1 MSARAKPGAP
11 ARKRRAKR
19 DALRP
24 DGDAPSGLP
33 EAKPEPSIEAK
44 PEPNGRDKPWK
55 DRRGM
60 IEAIVDQLRG
70 PLSPQQLRVLADQL
84 LRASEDPK
92 WEVRLAVARAIASLE
107 HPDYATIASKLE
119 VDDNSYVAKAARDSA
134 ARRRELDRAF
144 QAKTDEIDEVTVELA
159 KLREAHGERV
169 AAAAER
175 VAEHKFRL
183 LTNETTHE
191 MRTVVASLLD
201 ALGKLDTSL
210 SGSSTAKQ
218 LYERPLRIA
227 RERANFL
234 QLMLD
239 DTKRLVDEPKLER
252 EDVAVTELLDKVA
265 EIVRDALAIPPEV
278 RFEVEVSTR
287 PGTCVHVPRVRLL
300 QALSSLAKNAIEAVE
315 GQGHVVLGASTPK
328 RGWVALTVADDGYG
342 MDPEE
347 IHQALLPMV
356 STKKDDKHTGVGL
369 PLAKK
374 IIERECRG
382 ELKIDSEPER
392 GTTMICLLPISTD

>member
-1 MSARAKPGAP
+1 MSASRKTNAP
-11 ARKRRAKR
+11 ARKRRSKR
-19 DALRP
+19 ETKHEIAAEP
-24 DGDAPSGLP
+24 
-33 EAKPEPSIEAK
+33 KPEPAALEQK
-44 PEPNGRDKPWK
+44 PEANEREKPWK
-55 DRRGM
+55 ERRAVV
-60 IEAIVDQLRG
+60 EAMTE
-70 PLSPQQLRVLADQL
+70 QL

-92 WEVRLAVARAIASLE
+92 WEVRLAVARAIAFLE
-107 HPDYATIASKLE
+107 HPDYVTIAANLE
-119 VDDNSYVAKAARDSA
+119 LDDNSYVAKAARDSA
-134 ARRRELDRAF
+134 TRRRELDRAF

-175 VAEHKFRL
+175 IAEHKFRL

-201 ALGKLDTSL
+201 ALAKLDTSL
-210 SGSSTAKQ
+210 SGSTTAKQ

-227 RERANFL
+227 RERASFL
-234 QLMLD
+234 KLMLD

-252 EDVAVTELLDKVA
+252 EDVAVTEVLDKVA
-265 EIVRDALAIPPEV
+265 ELVRAALHIPPEI
-278 RFEVEVSTR
+278 RFEVDVATR

-315 GQGHVVLGASTPK
+315 GTGHVVLGASTPK

-342 MDPEE
+342 MNVEE

-382 ELKIDSEPER
+382 ELRIESVPER
-392 GTTMICLLPISTD
+392 GTTVICLLPISSD

>member
-1 MSARAKPGAP
+1 LTGRTKSGGN
-11 ARKRRAKR
+11 RKRRSKR
-19 DALRP
+19 EGKHEGAAEAEP
-24 DGDAPSGLP
+24 AVEQP
-33 EAKPEPSIEAK
+33 EQTERE
-44 PEPNGRDKPWK
+44 KPWK
-55 DRRGM
+55 ERRAV
-60 IEAIVDQLRG
+60 IEAMTDQLRG
-70 PLSPQQLRVLADQL
+70 PLSAQQIRALADQL
-84 LRASEDPK
+84 MRASEDPK
-92 WEVRLAVARAIASLE
+92 WEVRLAVARAIAFLE
-107 HPDYATIASKLE
+107 HPDYVTIAAHLE

-134 ARRRELDRAF
+134 TRRRELDRAF
-144 QAKTDEIDEVTVELA
+144 QAKTDEIDEVAVELA
-159 KLREAHGERV
+159 KLREAHGER
-169 AAAAER
+169 AAAVAER

-201 ALGKLDTSL
+201 ALSKLDTSL
-210 SGSSTAKQ
+210 GGSSTPKQ

-227 RERANFL
+227 RERASFL
-234 QLMLD
+234 KLMLD

-252 EDVAVTELLDKVA
+252 EDVAVTEALDKVA
-265 EIVRDALAIPPEV
+265 EIVRGALDIPPEI
-278 RFEVEVSTR
+278 RFEVDVGTR
-287 PGTCVHVPRVRLL
+287 PGTAVHVPRVRLL

-315 GQGHVVLGASTPK
+315 GKGHVVLGASTPK

-342 MDPEE
+342 MNPEE

-382 ELKIDSEPER
+382 ELKIQSEPER
-392 GTTMICLLPISTD
+392 GTTVICLLPISSD